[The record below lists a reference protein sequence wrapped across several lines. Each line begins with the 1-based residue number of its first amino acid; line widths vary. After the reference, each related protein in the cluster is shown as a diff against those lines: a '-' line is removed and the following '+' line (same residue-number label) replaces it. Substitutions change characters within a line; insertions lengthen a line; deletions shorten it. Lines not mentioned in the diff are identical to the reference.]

1 MDADLI
7 IGVVVLCLAYG
18 FIVYLNVWSRST
30 IEKISKKNLLS
41 LREIL
46 EYLRHGK

>member
-1 MDADLI
+1 MEVNLI
-7 IGVVVLCLAYG
+7 IGILILCLAYG

-30 IEKISKKNLLS
+30 IEKISKQKLGS

-46 EYLRHGK
+46 DYLRHGR